1 MEYSNTKIIGG
12 YDANFL
18 DKFLDDYECP
28 VCKLVFR
35 EPIQTQCGHRLCLS
49 CSEEIKKRNG
59 GILLCPLDKK
69 ISNFDRIF
77 RDKAFKRVIMQLHV
91 KCDNYIRNC
100 HWTGELKIIN
110 KHLKSCEYQE
120 VKCINKQ
127 CSNLLLR
134 KELKDHM
141 ETHCLYRFVRC
152 QYCYRKICYIMLQ
165 AHFENCN
172 CFPVDCVNQCGLS
185 ILRKEMPSHIANY
198 CAFSLIPCQYF
209 NIGCN
214 FQL

>member
-110 KHLKSCEYQE
+110 
-120 VKCINKQ
+120 
-127 CSNLLLR
+127 
-134 KELKDHM
+134 
-141 ETHCLYRFVRC
+141 
-152 QYCYRKICYIMLQ
+152 